1 MKILRITLKRKLKK
15 KKKKKQGLELEL
27 PTSEK
32 RFDLT

>member
-1 MKILRITLKRKLKK
+1 MKILRITLKRKLK